1 MTDKLAVFKAAR
13 QSLAASIAQQ
23 TAALEELDRQIELL
37 KKVPEEQPD
46 ARLTAKEV
54 TKLFKFS
61 LRTLYN
67 KIDRGE
73 FPAPASRNGRR
84 YWTKR
89 QIDALLSA

>member
-37 KKVPEEQPD
+37 KKVPEELPD

-54 TKLFKFS
+54 TQMFKMS
-61 LRTLYN
+61 MRTLYT
-67 KIDRGE
+67 KIDKGE
-73 FPAPASRNGRR
+73 FPAPASRSGRR
-84 YWTKR
+84 YWTRK
-89 QIDALLSA
+89 QIETLM